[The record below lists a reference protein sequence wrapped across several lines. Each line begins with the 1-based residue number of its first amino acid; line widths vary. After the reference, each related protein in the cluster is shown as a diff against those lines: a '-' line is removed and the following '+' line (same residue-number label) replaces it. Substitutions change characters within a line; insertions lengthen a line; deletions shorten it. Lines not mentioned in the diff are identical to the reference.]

1 MTATRQAGSQRRALR
16 LEYATIAWNAV
27 EVFVAI
33 GLGIAAGSLALIG
46 FGLDS
51 LVEIFASGVVLW
63 HLRGTAGP
71 EQTQRAL
78 RLVSLA
84 FFTLATLLLAGAA
97 RDLLTDH
104 RAGESPVG
112 IVYLAMTAVVMFSLA
127 FAKRRVSADLQNH
140 PLSHEARVTMLDGAL
155 ATGILLALAAN
166 AAFDWW
172 WADPLAAAVVAI
184 AAISEGI
191 AAPREH

>member
-1 MTATRQAGSQRRALR
+1 VAATPATGAQRRALR
-16 LEYATIAWNAV
+16 LEHATIAWNAI
-27 EVFVAI
+27 EVFVTI

-51 LVEIFASGVVLW
+51 LVEIFASVVVLW
-63 HLRGTAGP
+63 HLRGAAGR

-78 RLVSLA
+78 RLVASA
-84 FFTLATLLLAGAA
+84 FFTLAAVLLAGAA

-104 RAGESPVG
+104 RAGESTLG
-112 IVYLAMTAVVMFSLA
+112 IAYLAMTAAVMFSLA
-127 FAKRRVSADLQNH
+127 FAKRRVSVDLDNH
-140 PLSHEARVTMLDGAL
+140 PLAHEARVTMLDGAL
-155 ATGILLALAAN
+155 ATAILLALAAN
-166 AAFDWW
+166 AAFGWW
-172 WADPLAAAVVAI
+172 WADPIAAAVLGI

>member
-1 MTATRQAGSQRRALR
+1 MTAGAATGSQRRALR
-16 LEYATIAWNAV
+16 LEFATIAWNAI
-27 EVFVAI
+27 EVFVTI

-51 LVEIFASGVVLW
+51 LVEIFASAVVLW
-63 HLRGTAGP
+63 HLRGTADR

-78 RLVSLA
+78 RLVAFA
-84 FFTLATLLLAGAA
+84 FFTLAAVLLAGAA

-104 RAGESPVG
+104 RAGESPIG
-112 IVYLAMTAVVMFSLA
+112 IAYLAVTAVVMFALA
-127 FAKRRVSADLQNH
+127 FAKRRVSADLDNH

-166 AAFDWW
+166 SAFDWW

-184 AAISEGI
+184 VAISEGI
-191 AAPREH
+191 ASPREH

>member
-1 MTATRQAGSQRRALR
+1 VTATPATGSQRRALR
-16 LEYATIAWNAV
+16 LEYATIAWNAI
-27 EVFVAI
+27 EVFVTI

-51 LVEIFASGVVLW
+51 LVEIFASAVVLW
-63 HLRGTAGP
+63 HLRGTAGR

-78 RLVSLA
+78 RLVAFA
-84 FFTLATLLLAGAA
+84 FFALAAVLLAGVA

-104 RAGESPVG
+104 RAGGSSLG
-112 IVYLAMTAVVMFSLA
+112 IAYLAMTAVVMFSLA
-127 FAKRRVSADLQNH
+127 LAKQRVSADLDNH

-155 ATGILLALAAN
+155 ATGILLALVAN

-172 WADPLAAAVVAI
+172 WADPLAAAVIGIV
-184 AAISEGI
+184 AISEGI